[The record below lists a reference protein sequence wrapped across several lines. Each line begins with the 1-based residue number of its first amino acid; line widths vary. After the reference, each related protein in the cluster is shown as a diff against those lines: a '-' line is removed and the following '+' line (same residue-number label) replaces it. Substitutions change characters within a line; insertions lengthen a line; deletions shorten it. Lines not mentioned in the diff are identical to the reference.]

1 LEITFTHR
9 KVREKLPGRGG
20 LMKVNIYEEEL
31 TERIEI
37 RKKESGDRQLNAE

>member
-1 LEITFTHR
+1 
-9 KVREKLPGRGG
+9 
-20 LMKVNIYEEEL
+20 MKVNIYEEEL